1 MEKKFNTSQL
11 LTFIHKNKIRNPSG
25 TIKKTNHM
33 VFHLFRGW
41 GLTPC
46 NPHGGENSQCMW
58 LMPNNNAE
66 DQNDTCEIL
75 MSKSTQRHMITHTL
89 TSHHF
94 YSLNE
99 HACQIPLKVQVT
111 KTIQMPCFFGVLVKQ
126 GPFHYHYEWEQC
138 HFCLPAPAKLGEN
151 NSGMHKQKQ
160 NSYWHTITAH
170 CIPPQI
176 I

>member
-1 MEKKFNTSQL
+1 MEKKLNTSQL
-11 LTFIHKNKIRNPSG
+11 LTFIHNNKIRNPSG

-66 DQNDTCEIL
+66 DQNDTCETL

-89 TSHHF
+89 IH
-94 YSLNE
+94 SLR
-99 HACQIPLKVQVT
+99 
-111 KTIQMPCFFGVLVKQ
+111 
-126 GPFHYHYEWEQC
+126 
-138 HFCLPAPAKLGEN
+138 
-151 NSGMHKQKQ
+151 
-160 NSYWHTITAH
+160 
-170 CIPPQI
+170 I
-176 I
+176 IFIH

>member
-1 MEKKFNTSQL
+1 MGPLKRQITWYSIFFGDGVWHLAIHTVEKIPSACGLCQTTMPKFKMTL
-11 LTFIHKNKIRNPSG
+11 VK
-25 TIKKTNHM
+25 
-33 VFHLFRGW
+33 
-41 GLTPC
+41 
-46 NPHGGENSQCMW
+46 
-58 LMPNNNAE
+58 
-66 DQNDTCEIL
+66 L

-151 NSGMHKQKQ
+151 NSGMYKQKQ

>member
-1 MEKKFNTSQL
+1 
-11 LTFIHKNKIRNPSG
+11 
-25 TIKKTNHM
+25 
-33 VFHLFRGW
+33 
-41 GLTPC
+41 
-46 NPHGGENSQCMW
+46 MW

-126 GPFHYHYEWEQC
+126 GPYHYHYEWEQC

>member
-1 MEKKFNTSQL
+1 MGPLKRQITWYSIFL
-11 LTFIHKNKIRNPSG
+11 G
-25 TIKKTNHM
+25 
-33 VFHLFRGW
+33 GG

-46 NPHGGENSQCMW
+46 NPHGRNWRKFPVHVAYAKQLCRRSKWHLWNSDEQV
-58 LMPNNNAE
+58 
-66 DQNDTCEIL
+66 
-75 MSKSTQRHMITHTL
+75 HTASHDPQL
-89 TSHHF
+89 TPHHF

-111 KTIQMPCFFGVLVKQ
+111 KTIQMPCFFGVLVEQ